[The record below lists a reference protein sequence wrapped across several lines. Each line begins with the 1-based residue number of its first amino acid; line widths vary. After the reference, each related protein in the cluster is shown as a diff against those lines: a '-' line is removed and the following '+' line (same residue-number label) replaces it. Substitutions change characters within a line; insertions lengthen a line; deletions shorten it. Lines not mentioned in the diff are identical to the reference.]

1 MAVVSHDERRSG
13 PVPGFLGWIVAIV
26 LLGLLFAV
34 WAIYANR
41 PGSQLL
47 VPAPSDVFRAF
58 VDLFGDAAVW
68 RATRATLVAWLIA
81 IVIAGVFGVAIGVA
95 IGAAAGRGLGAVA
108 SPSLFVFAAFPIP
121 AIVMLLVVW
130 YGVSSPY
137 ARIAGGAMLAFFPIV
152 TIAAYG
158 QHAPDRASRTKA
170 LFRALEIGAVLAL
183 TGIVLVEILL
193 GQNQIGH
200 LLMERFTQL
209 DTKGQ
214 FALAFWL
221 WGLGL
226 LLASPFAIGRWLAGK
241 AS

>member
-1 MAVVSHDERRSG
+1 MAVVSHNERRSG
-13 PVPGFLGWIVAIV
+13 PVPGFLGWIVALV

-34 WAIYANR
+34 WAIYAGR

-47 VPAPSDVFRAF
+47 VPAPGDVLRAF
-58 VDLFGDAAVW
+58 AELLGDPAVW
-68 RATRATLVAWLIA
+68 RATRATLLAWLAA

-95 IGAAAGRGLGAVA
+95 VGRGLGAVA

-121 AIVMLLVVW
+121 AVVTMLIVW
-130 YGVSSPY
+130 YGITSPN
-137 ARIAGGAMLAFFPIV
+137 ARIAAGAMLAFFPIV

-158 QHAPDRASRTKA
+158 QHAPDRASRNKA
-170 LFRALEIGAVLAL
+170 IFRGLEIGAVLAL
-183 TGIVLVEILL
+183 TGIVLVEILV

-200 LLMERFTQL
+200 LLMERFNQL

-214 FALAFWL
+214 FALAFWI

-226 LLASPFAIGRWLAGK
+226 LLALPFAIGRWLAGK
-241 AS
+241 AG